1 MVKNK
6 KASKTYALVYR
17 PRDDPLYGN
26 PDVSP
31 YVLMRVSKQKKER
44 KQLHLEEQDPW
55 DYRLNNHNAVNT
67 KTEEWQYDQRDFLL
81 GEYNLDLKS
90 YDYTQHLKEV
100 NPVEENFPQDELE
113 KHVSSPIFEIIQQ
126 VKTRTGQY
134 IGVDM
139 AAREWEA
146 RKQLER
152 DRQQNEDLDK
162 VLELLEAGS
171 EEEEEEETEE
181 KDSIDEELQ
190 DDFVLIANG
199 EQLPEKG
206 DLQTE
211 TEKSKYEEPKLSYKV
226 MNQVTTEQKQL
237 LEKKFE
243 HFYASLYDSEEDHM
257 EDSSEAPESFDIESS
272 LQFTKERIEKLT
284 KDLAG
289 CSLDADSNSDKE
301 KAKNYEE
308 DEEYSSEDDILD
320 SDSLYSDSL
329 EETESTLN
337 PENTTANASTT
348 TNTPHLIG
356 ADFRRARKT
365 NQSSST
371 TNIQQ
376 RDKSSIP
383 VEPVNVYRNKN
394 ETREEKKMRKKAVKE
409 WKAFRRAE
417 KSDWKKL
424 FRQERQRQAKQIA
437 RSGTGRVFLETVN
450 G

>member
-1 MVKNK
+1 MLIPTVTK
-6 KASKTYALVYR
+6 
-17 PRDDPLYGN
+17 
-26 PDVSP
+26 
-31 YVLMRVSKQKKER
+31 R
-44 KQLHLEEQDPW
+44 KQ
-55 DYRLNNHNAVNT
+55 
-67 KTEEWQYDQRDFLL
+67 
-81 GEYNLDLKS
+81 
-90 YDYTQHLKEV
+90 
-100 NPVEENFPQDELE
+100 
-113 KHVSSPIFEIIQQ
+113 
-126 VKTRTGQY
+126 
-134 IGVDM
+134 
-139 AAREWEA
+139 
-146 RKQLER
+146 
-152 DRQQNEDLDK
+152 
-162 VLELLEAGS
+162 
-171 EEEEEEETEE
+171 
-181 KDSIDEELQ
+181 
-190 DDFVLIANG
+190 
-199 EQLPEKG
+199 
-206 DLQTE
+206 
-211 TEKSKYEEPKLSYKV
+211 
-226 MNQVTTEQKQL
+226 
-237 LEKKFE
+237 
-243 HFYASLYDSEEDHM
+243 
-257 EDSSEAPESFDIESS
+257 
-272 LQFTKERIEKLT
+272 
-284 KDLAG
+284 
-289 CSLDADSNSDKE
+289 
-301 KAKNYEE
+301 KNYEE